1 MKQNPTPVRVAP
13 EFKFILD
20 AVKKERNTSL
30 MEVTRLMAKN
40 MAPLMIDLFKEE
52 DDWFKK
58 K

>member
-1 MKQNPTPVRVAP
+1 MKQNPVPVRIDP
-13 EFKFILD
+13 NLKFILD
-20 AVKKERNTSL
+20 AVKKDRNTSL

-52 DDWFKK
+52 DYEYKK